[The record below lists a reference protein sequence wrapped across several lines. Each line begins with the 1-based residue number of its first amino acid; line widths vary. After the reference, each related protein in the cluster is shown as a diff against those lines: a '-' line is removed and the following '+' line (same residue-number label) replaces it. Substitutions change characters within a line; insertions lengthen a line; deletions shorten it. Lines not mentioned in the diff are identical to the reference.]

1 MEYRKDLY
9 DAVDKF
15 FMEIVIPYGTTTAE
29 GGQLVKKFKPFSKK
43 SYDEFVDKF
52 REYAAMTEAISVE
65 KIRIPQED
73 TLALELADAFEKCK
87 DTFIK
92 LCTRN
97 ADFYDFQNR
106 KAAKEKVTLDELQD
120 ITLKVNLAMNS
131 AGRDIDILENAYK
144 EMKADDE
151 PEYAKILQSEKD
163 AIAKAREE
171 QQKAQEQKIAKESEE
186 NMRRVAKMRKR
197 NK

>member
-1 MEYRKDLY
+1 MEYRKNLY
-9 DAVDKF
+9 NAVDKF

-52 REYAAMTEAISVE
+52 GEYAAMTEAISVE

-106 KAAKEKVTLDELQD
+106 KAGGGKVSLEELRD

-131 AGRDIDILENAYK
+131 AGRDMDILENAYK

-163 AIAKAREE
+163 AREKAEE
-171 QQKAQEQKIAKESEE
+171 ERRKAQAQKIAKESEA
-186 NMRRVAKMRKR
+186 NMKRAAKMRKR
-197 NK
+197 NM

>member
-1 MEYRKDLY
+1 MEYRKELY

-15 FMEIVIPYGTTTAE
+15 FMEIVIPYGTTAAE
-29 GGQLVKKFKPFSKK
+29 AGQLVKKFKPFSKK
-43 SYDEFVDKF
+43 NYDEFIEKF
-52 REYAAMTEAISVE
+52 REYAAMTETLSV
-65 KIRIPQED
+65 KKGHIPAED
-73 TLALELADAFEKCK
+73 TMAAELDEAFEKCK
-87 DTFIK
+87 TSFIR

-106 KAAKEKVTLDELQD
+106 KVKKEHVTLDELQD
-120 ITLKVNLAMNS
+120 ISLKVNLAMNS
-131 AGRDIDILENAYK
+131 AGRDIDVLENAYK

-186 NMRRVAKMRKR
+186 NMRIVAKMRKR

>member
-97 ADFYDFQNR
+97 ADFYGFQNR
-106 KAAKEKVTLDELQD
+106 KAGGGKVSLEELRD

-131 AGRDIDILENAYK
+131 AGRDMDILENAYK

-163 AIAKAREE
+163 AREKAEE
-171 QQKAQEQKIAKESEE
+171 ERRKAQAQKIAKESEA
-186 NMRRVAKMRKR
+186 NMKRAAKMRKR
-197 NK
+197 NM

>member
-1 MEYRKDLY
+1 M
-9 DAVDKF
+9 
-15 FMEIVIPYGTTTAE
+15 
-29 GGQLVKKFKPFSKK
+29 
-43 SYDEFVDKF
+43 
-52 REYAAMTEAISVE
+52 E

-151 PEYAKILQSEKD
+151 PEYARILQSEKD
-163 AIAKAREE
+163 AREKAEE
-171 QQKAQEQKIAKESEE
+171 ERRKAQAQKIAKESEA
-186 NMRRVAKMRKR
+186 NMKRAAKMRKR
-197 NK
+197 NM